1 MVLFFVLG
9 WHWLVIVHF
18 KWHHPVVRFCPFS
31 WYIVKSTTTTALN
44 KLIIKRKNSRVS
56 FNFLLPWSKQNKIL
70 WDRKLLQK
78 QGFETIEQFCMFLYF
93 QNNLSP
99 LLIEITIS
107 YKANSSYRSCPLF
120 FAVKRVLLQEKL

>member
-107 YKANSSYRSCPLF
+107 YKTNSSYRSCPWF
-120 FAVKRVLLQEKL
+120 FAVKRVSLQGKL